1 MTADQLKRADG
12 AMEKQRCCNTK
23 WTYGGYRRACT
34 KTAKVERDGKW
45 YCGVHDPVAR
55 AEKAEARLEQWRT
68 KAQADIKAR
77 AEKESAA
84 AEQKRRADL
93 YDELVEFVQEFLDDY
108 QSDDGMRA
116 LKYYAGKAHTIL
128 AKCKGEK
135 A

>member
-93 YDELVEFVQEFLDDY
+93 YDELVE
-108 QSDDGMRA
+108 A
-116 LKYYAGKAHTIL
+116 LKEMHSITSGVEGVIYAIIRRKARAIL